1 MVLRLRDIKVEEV
14 ARKRRHPWFRQEH
27 LERGRNFRRERG
39 CPLGIEGAPAHA
51 RGGARARGR
60 GHAQR
65 GRVARSRLPAPAQGH
80 PNHLQVHDRCR
91 RTVAIRTGEHGGE
104 RTQQPARE
112 SSQVQVSRGAE
123 MPDTGTR
130 TGTTCTSTRPHDAGA
145 CGGPRARRRP
155 YMWEAKKNLKTV
167 CDIGARGLVG
177 AAAAMFILF

>member
-1 MVLRLRDIKVEEV
+1 MICVSNTLRTKHSLRKILCSNRFVSAITRDSPAAFVPLLILSGPPPHEPLQGTHQKSRHFLVLLG
-14 ARKRRHPWFRQEH
+14 AKRS
-27 LERGRNFRRERG
+27 
-39 CPLGIEGAPAHA
+39 
-51 RGGARARGR
+51 
-60 GHAQR
+60 AQR
-65 GRVARSRLPAPAQGH
+65 ASSG
-80 PNHLQVHDRCR
+80 N
-91 RTVAIRTGEHGGE
+91 GGE

-177 AAAAMFILF
+177 AAAAMFILSAHALR